1 MVVLK
6 NINVK
11 KMALKKCAVGEEEE
25 GGASSHK
32 LCSRS

>member
-11 KMALKKCAVGEEEE
+11 KMALKKCAVGEEQ